1 MAIGAWR
8 QPASLATPWDSG
20 RIAAERARLLRRVG
34 RVLDAEAAW
43 ADLTDGRGR
52 DALQAWIE
60 LAKIREHR
68 LRDPR
73 GALAAAAAGLAA
85 TDRRARLGRP
95 EPRLEAD
102 LRFRARRLRRRL
114 AAIG

>member
-1 MAIGAWR
+1 MV
-8 QPASLATPWDSG
+8 
-20 RIAAERARLLRRVG
+20 AA
-34 RVLDAEAAW
+34 
-43 ADLTDGRGR
+43 
-52 DALQAWIE
+52 IE

-102 LRFRARRLRRRL
+102 LRFRTRRLRRRL

>member
-1 MAIGAWR
+1 VDAWS
-8 QPASLATPWDSG
+8 ALAAGPG
-20 RIAAERARLLRRVG
+20 RTAVVAA
-34 RVLDAEAAW
+34 
-43 ADLTDGRGR
+43 
-52 DALQAWIE
+52 IE

-73 GALAAAAAGLAA
+73 GALDAAAAGLAA

-102 LRFRARRLRRRL
+102 LRFRTRRLRRRL
-114 AAIG
+114 ASIG